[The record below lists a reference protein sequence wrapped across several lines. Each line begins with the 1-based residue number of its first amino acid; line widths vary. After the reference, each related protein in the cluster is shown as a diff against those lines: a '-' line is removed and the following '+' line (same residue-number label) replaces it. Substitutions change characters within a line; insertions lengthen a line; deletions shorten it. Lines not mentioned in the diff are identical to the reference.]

1 MDPVL
6 KVSLSPTSSDDEGPS
21 HGLSAAPNK
30 EDETRHAVDPKK
42 FQTLYSGAFDQ
53 VKEERVLDFG
63 VASRDETQEAVER
76 AIAGSDVLYPGEDD
90 TFHTPMSSP
99 RA

>member
-6 KVSLSPTSSDDEGPS
+6 VVSLSPSSSDDEGPS
-21 HGLSAAPNK
+21 HDLSAAPNK

-42 FQTLYSGAFDQ
+42 FQTLYSAAFDQ
-53 VKEERVLDFG
+53 VKTEQG
-63 VASRDETQEAVER
+63 DETQEAVER
-76 AIAGSDVLYPGEDD
+76 AIAGSAVLYPGEDD

>member
-1 MDPVL
+1 M
-6 KVSLSPTSSDDEGPS
+6 
-21 HGLSAAPNK
+21 PNK

-42 FQTLYSGAFDQ
+42 FQTLYSAAFDQ
-53 VKEERVLDFG
+53 VKEEQIMDVG
-63 VASRDETQEAVER
+63 IASRDETRDAVER
-76 AIAGSDVLYPGEDD
+76 AIAGSAVLYPGEED